1 MLIEDAAQAHGAAW
15 RGRKVGSLGDAGCFS
30 FYPTKN
36 MTTGEGGMVTTDDDA
51 LAAHIRRLINH
62 GQAEKYLHTELGYN
76 YRMTD
81 LGGAIGRVQL
91 RRLPGFNERR
101 QENGAYLSAHL
112 DAPGIVPPV
121 VGEEMT
127 HVYHQ
132 YVVTVTDDCPLSAT
146 DWPRTSASRESAARS
161 TTRSRSTSS
170 RSTAARRRPAPVRSR
185 PIWPAG
191 SSRSRSTPA
200 SGRPN
205 SRRSSTP

>member
-1 MLIEDAAQAHGAAW
+1 MDLCADRDLVLIEDAAQAHGAEW
-15 RGRKVGSLGDAGCFS
+15 RGRRVGSFGTAGCFS

-51 LAAHIRRLINH
+51 LDRRIRRLINH

-112 DAPGIVPPV
+112 DAPGIVPPA
-121 VGEEMT
+121 VGDE
-127 HVYHQ
+127 
-132 YVVTVTDDCPLSAT
+132 
-146 DWPRTSASRESAARS
+146 R
-161 TTRSRSTSS
+161 
-170 RSTAARRRPAPVRSR
+170 
-185 PIWPAG
+185 
-191 SSRSRSTPA
+191 
-200 SGRPN
+200 
-205 SRRSSTP
+205 